1 MDETFSRNG
10 SIEKNGPGVEYPIL
24 GKRNDK
30 LLIGIL
36 K

>member
-24 GKRNDK
+24 GKRMINY
-30 LLIGIL
+30 
-36 K
+36 